1 MTNTQITAKLSKL
14 ERMIRV
20 TEFGLKEKF
29 YFANILGFT
38 LVFVVVVF

>member
-1 MTNTQITAKLSKL
+1 MKNNHITAKLCKL
-14 ERMIRV
+14 ERMIRI

-38 LVFVVVVF
+38 LFVVVVV